1 MVVIVGVPQEECVH
15 RYGSGIRT
23 SALVSWTVVW
33 VGWEGMLVWLLEGR
47 QDSSLW
53 TTVRGARG
61 SAEGSRAVDGADWFV
76 EEWGGGGDKRAM
88 EERALSSRV
97 EKLEFSEWA
106 REESMHGRRCTY
118 VSTLLRV
125 CMCASEKEKVCVCVR
140 VCACR
145 TCFVSVCMCAH
156 GELNFSGIT
165 CHGEGLA

>member
-1 MVVIVGVPQEECVH
+1 MVAGGET
-15 RYGSGIRT
+15 RLL
-23 SALVSWTVVW
+23 ALDDS
-33 VGWEGMLVWLLEGR
+33 EGGAGKCRGEPCRGRGGLVCR
-47 QDSSLW
+47 
-53 TTVRGARG
+53 RM
-61 SAEGSRAVDGADWFV
+61 
-76 EEWGGGGDKRAM
+76 GGGGDKRAM